1 MQSDYE
7 ISGLLAYHLEGGF
20 PSAGAFV
27 VLDKIQQR
35 VTLKKKMETKLRS
48 HSGGRKAQAN
58 GNLVEHPIHAPHD
71 NAPR

>member
-7 ISGLLAYHLEGGF
+7 ISGLVAYHLEGGF

-35 VTLKKKMETKLRS
+35 VTFKKWKTNLRS
-48 HSGGRKAQAN
+48 HSWGRKAQAN
-58 GNLVEHPIHAPHD
+58 GNLVEHPIHVPYD